1 MVVGLTGGIGSG
13 KSTVAGYF
21 SQLGVPVYIS
31 DEQAKILMKTK
42 TLKKQ
47 IISLLGEEAYNGEEL
62 NRKSIADKVFN
73 NSDLL
78 GQLNAIVHPAVK
90 NNFIAWKKKQDYPYV
105 IQETAILFENGSD
118 ANYDKII
125 LVTAPEEIR
134 IDRVVKR
141 DAIDAIEVQER
152 MANQWADEE
161 KAKKSDFIINNI
173 NLTLTLQKVHEIHKK
188 LLKISS

>member
-13 KSTVAGYF
+13 KSTVAQFF
-21 SQLGVPVYIS
+21 SELGVPVYIS

-47 IISLLGEEAYNGEEL
+47 IIALLGEEAYNGEEL

-78 GQLNAIVHPAVK
+78 SQLNAIVHPAVK
-90 NNFIAWKKKQDYPYV
+90 NNFIAWQKNQDYPYV
-105 IQETAILFENGSD
+105 IQETAILFENGSEV
-118 ANYDKII
+118 NFDKII

-134 IDRVVKR
+134 IDRITKR
-141 DAIDAIEVQER
+141 DTIEMSKVQER

-173 NLTLTLQKVHEIHKK
+173 NLTSTLQKVHEIHKK
-188 LLKISS
+188 LLKISC